1 MGPIGVQEMVF
12 IFLLALVLFGPKK
25 LPELGRTLGKAISE
39 FRRAQSELKATFDR
53 EMQNLERET
62 ESLKEIGAGSQ
73 TGYQYDNYNY
83 DYSSSDA
90 GTYGEPYVS
99 STTEP
104 QDSTVTNTAT
114 ISASATEGAESLP
127 PVTPEGAIPHQM
139 GAATE
144 IAAMPDGPAPRA
156 GGEPQPWNLEKEL
169 EGRPTANGSSPPEHA
184 EHNA

>member
-1 MGPIGVQEMVF
+1 MGPVGVPEMDV
-12 IFLLALVLFGPKK
+12 IFLVALVLFGPKK
-25 LPELGRTLGKAISE
+25 LPELGRTLGKAITE

-62 ESLKEIGAGSQ
+62 ESHKEIGG
-73 TGYQYDNYNY
+73 GYQYDNYNY

-90 GTYGEPYVS
+90 GTYAEPYGS

-114 ISASATEGAESLP
+114 ISASATEGAESLS
-127 PVTPEGAIPHQM
+127 PVTPEGAIAHQM
-139 GAATE
+139 EGATE
-144 IAAMPDGPAPRA
+144 MAAETAAVPNGTAPLA
-156 GGEPQPWNLEKEL
+156 GGEPQPWSLEKEL
-169 EGRPTANGSSPPEHA
+169 AAQHTANGSSVP

>member
-1 MGPIGVQEMVF
+1 MGPVGVPEMVV

-53 EMQNLERET
+53 ELQNLERET
-62 ESLKEIGAGSQ
+62 ESQKQIGG
-73 TGYQYDNYNY
+73 GYQYDNYNY

-90 GTYGEPYVS
+90 GTYGEPYEA

-104 QDSTVTNTAT
+104 QESTVTNPST
-114 ISASATEGAESLP
+114 ISASATEGAEALAT
-127 PVTPEGAIPHQM
+127 VTPEGAIAH
-139 GAATE
+139 GTE
-144 IAAMPDGPAPRA
+144 PIAAPALIPHA
-156 GGEPQPWNLEKEL
+156 
-169 EGRPTANGSSPPEHA
+169 ANGSSATEQTEHA